1 MVAPV
6 GIKFALLVVD
16 RKTRYNFV
24 LPLQDC
30 KSISIT
36 NALQKLK
43 VMDGKLPQIMY
54 TDFDPKLLSKT
65 VTNWYHNNDGM
76 IMAAPPEQ
84 QHQNGLAERTWKSIS
99 QMARAYINNKQMSKS
114 YWYWAIKHASRIQ
127 NILPLKYNDEYATP
141 YEMVFKDKPDYCQL
155 IRLFSTVYFSHS
167 KDNTKA

>member
-127 NILPLKYNDEYATP
+127 NIFPLKYNDEYATP